1 MDKSIW
7 QKIKQSEFTAVTLL
21 NTIGIVV
28 RLVTALFSAKI
39 LALFV
44 GASGMAYMGNLRNM
58 LASLE
63 AFTSFGLANGIVQ
76 YVASHRADQK
86 RVEQFVTT
94 LLRFMLVVLLLVSV
108 CLFVW
113 RRELDLYL
121 FEGAFSMTNLF
132 ICLAFAF
139 PLQVLN
145 GIWMAFLTGLSQ
157 FKKVIYLNMIG
168 NVSGLLLTFYL
179 VYTQGLGGAL
189 YAMILSPV
197 VLFFVS
203 LFWVKQ
209 LLQLKWQ
216 PFDFSLIKPLF
227 SYAVMALFSAV
238 VSPLC
243 LLWIRKLLMK
253 HTGVELAGI
262 WEGIQRIS
270 GIYMLFITTLAFTY
284 FLPQLAKTHLFQEKK
299 KVIRL
304 YLTAVLPLFALG
316 LAVVY
321 LTRSWIIPLVLD
333 DSFNPMIDLLQWQLV
348 GDFIKGA
355 VLIYGLL
362 FYTERLLWP
371 YLFCETLFFS
381 CYYGFTYLLIDHFDM
396 EAATLGYTLAYI
408 IYSCVLVVYFSW
420 YFSRSE
426 SKHTQV

>member
-1 MDKSIW
+1 MIKELW
-7 QKIKQSEFTAVTLL
+7 QKIKNSEFTAVTVL
-21 NTIGIVV
+21 NTMGIIV
-28 RLVTALFSAKI
+28 RLITALFSAKI

-44 GASGMAYMGNLRNM
+44 GASGMAYMGNLRNT

-63 AFTSFGLANGIVQ
+63 AFSSFGLANGIVQ
-76 YVASHRADQK
+76 YVASHRQDQK
-86 RVEQFVTT
+86 RIEQFVTT
-94 LLRFMLVVLLLVSV
+94 LLRFMLGVLLLVSFG
-108 CLFVW
+108 LFFW
-113 RRELDLYL
+113 RKELDYYL
-121 FEGAFSMTNLF
+121 FEGAFSMPSLF

-145 GIWMAFLTGLSQ
+145 GIWIAFLTGLSQ

-168 NVSGLLLTFYL
+168 NISGLLLTFYL

-189 YAMILSPV
+189 FAMILSPV

-209 LLQLKWQ
+209 MLQLKWQ
-216 PFDFSLIKPLF
+216 PFDFNLIKPLF

-253 HTGVELAGI
+253 HTGIELAGI

-284 FLPQLAKTHLFQEKK
+284 FLPKLAEVKAYQEKK
-299 KVIRL
+299 KVIGL
-304 YLTAVLPLFALG
+304 YFRGVLPLFALG
-316 LAVVY
+316 LLLVY
-321 LTRSWIIPLVLD
+321 FMRSWIIPLILD

-348 GDFIKGA
+348 GDFLKGA
-355 VLIYGLL
+355 ALIYGLL

-381 CYYGFTYLLIDHFDM
+381 CYYGFTYLLIDHFDV
-396 EAATLGYTLAYI
+396 EAATLGYTLSYI

-426 SKHTQV
+426 FKPIQ

>member
-1 MDKSIW
+1 MIKELW
-7 QKIKQSEFTAVTLL
+7 QKIKNSEFTAVTVL
-21 NTIGIVV
+21 NTMGIIV
-28 RLVTALFSAKI
+28 RLITALFSAKI

-44 GASGMAYMGNLRNM
+44 GASGMAYMGNLRNT

-63 AFTSFGLANGIVQ
+63 AFSSFGLANGIVQ
-76 YVASHRADQK
+76 YVASHRQDQK
-86 RVEQFVTT
+86 RIEQFVTT
-94 LLRFMLVVLLLVSV
+94 LLRFMLGVLLLVSFG
-108 CLFVW
+108 LFFW
-113 RRELDLYL
+113 RKELDYYL
-121 FEGAFSMTNLF
+121 FEGAFSMPSLF

-145 GIWMAFLTGLSQ
+145 GIWIAFLTGLSQ

-168 NVSGLLLTFYL
+168 NISGLLLTFYL

-189 YAMILSPV
+189 FAMILSPV

-209 LLQLKWQ
+209 MLQLKWQ
-216 PFDFSLIKPLF
+216 PFDFNLIKPLF

-253 HTGVELAGI
+253 HTGIELAGI

-284 FLPQLAKTHLFQEKK
+284 FLPKLAQVQTYQEKK
-299 KVIRL
+299 KVIGL
-304 YLTAVLPLFALG
+304 YLRGVLPLFALG
-316 LAVVY
+316 LLFVY
-321 LTRSWIIPLVLD
+321 FTRSWIIPLILD

-348 GDFIKGA
+348 GDFLKGA
-355 VLIYGLL
+355 ALIYGLL

-381 CYYGFTYLLIDHFDM
+381 CYYGFTYLLIDHFDV

-426 SKHTQV
+426 FKPIQ

>member
-1 MDKSIW
+1 MIKELW
-7 QKIKQSEFTAVTLL
+7 QKIKNSEFTAVTVL
-21 NTIGIVV
+21 NTMGIIV
-28 RLVTALFSAKI
+28 RLITALFSAKI

-44 GASGMAYMGNLRNM
+44 GASGMAYMGNLRNT

-63 AFTSFGLANGIVQ
+63 AFSSFGLANGIVQ
-76 YVASHRADQK
+76 YVASHRQDQK
-86 RVEQFVTT
+86 RIEQFVTT
-94 LLRFMLVVLLLVSV
+94 LLRFMLGVLLLVSFG
-108 CLFVW
+108 LFFW
-113 RRELDLYL
+113 RKELDYYL
-121 FEGAFSMTNLF
+121 FEGAFSMPSLF

-145 GIWMAFLTGLSQ
+145 GIWIAFLTGLSQ

-168 NVSGLLLTFYL
+168 NISGLLLTFYL

-189 YAMILSPV
+189 FAMILSPV

-209 LLQLKWQ
+209 MLQLKWQ
-216 PFDFSLIKPLF
+216 PFDFNLIKPLF

-253 HTGVELAGI
+253 HTGIELAGI

-284 FLPQLAKTHLFQEKK
+284 FLPKLAEVKAYQEKK
-299 KVIRL
+299 KVIGL
-304 YLTAVLPLFALG
+304 YFRGVLPLFALG
-316 LAVVY
+316 LLLVY
-321 LTRSWIIPLVLD
+321 FTRSWIIPLILD

-348 GDFIKGA
+348 GDFLKGA
-355 VLIYGLL
+355 ALIYGLL

-381 CYYGFTYLLIDHFDM
+381 CYYGFTYLLIDHFDV

-426 SKHTQV
+426 FKPIQ

>member
-1 MDKSIW
+1 MVKAWW
-7 QKIKQSEFTAVTLL
+7 QKIRESELTTVTLL

-44 GASGMAYMGNLRNM
+44 GASGMAYMGNLRNT

-63 AFTSFGLANGIVQ
+63 AFSSFGLTNGIVQ
-76 YVASHRADQK
+76 YVAAHRENKAK
-86 RVEQFVTT
+86 VALFANT
-94 LLRFMLVVLLLVSV
+94 LLRFMLGVLLVISL
-108 CLFVW
+108 CLFFG
-113 RRELDLYL
+113 RTLLDYYL
-121 FEGAFSMTNLF
+121 FQGGFSMPQLF

-139 PLQVLN
+139 PLQVIN
-145 GIWMAFLTGLSQ
+145 GIWLAFLTGLAQ

-168 NVSGLLLTFYL
+168 NVSGVALTLFL
-179 VYTQGLGGAL
+179 VYNQGLGGAL

-197 VLFFVS
+197 LLFFIS

-209 LLQLKWQ
+209 MLQLKWQ

-243 LLWIRKLLMK
+243 MLWIRKLLMQE
-253 HTGVELAGI
+253 TGVELAGI

-284 FLPQLAKTHLFQEKK
+284 FLPKLAQTQVYQEKR
-299 KVIRL
+299 KVIRW
-304 YLTAVLPLFALG
+304 YVFGVLPLFALG
-316 LAVVY
+316 LLLVFF
-321 LTRSWIIPLVLD
+321 TRSWIIPLVFD
-333 DSFNPMIDLLQWQLV
+333 DTFLPMIDVIHWQLV
-348 GDFIKGA
+348 GDFMKGA
-355 VLIYGLL
+355 ALIYGLL

-371 YLFCETLFFS
+371 YLLCETLFFS
-381 CYYGFTYLLIDHFDM
+381 CYYGFTFVLIEHLGV

-408 IYSCVLVVYFSW
+408 LYSCVLVVYFSW

-426 SKHTQV
+426 SKHTQG

>member
-1 MDKSIW
+1 MRAWW
-7 QKIKQSEFTAVTLL
+7 QKIKESELTTVTLL

-39 LALFV
+39 VALFV
-44 GASGMAYMGNLRNM
+44 GASGMAYMGNLRNT

-63 AFTSFGLANGIVQ
+63 AFSSFGLTNGIVQ
-76 YVASHRADQK
+76 YVASHRKDK
-86 RVEQFVTT
+86 EKIEQFVTT
-94 LLRFMLVVLLLVSV
+94 LLRFMLGILLVISL
-108 CLFVW
+108 CLFFG
-113 RRELDLYL
+113 RTQLDYYL
-121 FEGAFSMTNLF
+121 FQGGFSMPQLF

-145 GIWMAFLTGLSQ
+145 GIWIAFLTGLAQ

-168 NVSGLLLTFYL
+168 NISGLGLTFYL
-179 VYTQGLGGAL
+179 VYTQGLSGAL

-197 VLFFVS
+197 LLFFIS

-209 LLQLKWQ
+209 MLQLKWQ
-216 PFDFSLIKPLF
+216 PFDFYLIKPLF

-243 LLWIRKLLMK
+243 MLWIRKLLM
-253 HTGVELAGI
+253 HETGVELAGI

-284 FLPQLAKTHLFQEKK
+284 FLPKLAQTQLYQEKM

-304 YLTAVLPLFALG
+304 YVFWVLPLFALG
-316 LAVVY
+316 LLLVFF
-321 LTRSWIIPLVLD
+321 TRSWIIPLVFD
-333 DSFNPMIDLLQWQLV
+333 DTFLPMIDVIHWQLV
-348 GDFIKGA
+348 GDFMKGA
-355 VLIYGLL
+355 ALICGLL

-371 YLFCETLFFS
+371 YLLCETLFFS
-381 CYYGFTYLLIDHFDM
+381 CYYGFTFVLMKHFGV

-408 IYSCVLVVYFSW
+408 LYSCVLVVYFSW

-426 SKHTQV
+426 SKHT

>member
-1 MDKSIW
+1 MKKIAW
-7 QKIKQSEFTAVTLL
+7 KKIKQSEFTAVTLL

-28 RLVTALFSAKI
+28 RLITALFSAKI

-63 AFTSFGLANGIVQ
+63 AFSSFGLTNGIVQ
-76 YVASHRADQK
+76 FVASHREEK
-86 RVEQFVTT
+86 KKIEQFVTT
-94 LLRFMLVVLLLVSV
+94 LLRFMLGVLVVISLGLLLG
-108 CLFVW
+108 
-113 RRELDLYL
+113 RTQLDHYL
-121 FEGAFSMTNLF
+121 FQGDFSMPQLF

-145 GIWMAFLTGLSQ
+145 GIWIAFLTGLSQ
-157 FKKVIYLNMIG
+157 FKKVIYLNIIG
-168 NVSGLLLTFYL
+168 NVSGLGLTFYL
-179 VYTQGLGGAL
+179 VYTQGLSGAL

-197 VLFFVS
+197 LLFFVS

-209 LLQLKWQ
+209 MLQLKWQ

-243 LLWIRKLLMK
+243 MLWIRKLLMQQ
-253 HTGVELAGI
+253 TGVELAGI

-270 GIYMLFITTLAFTY
+270 GIYMLFIITLAFTY
-284 FLPQLAKTHLFQEKK
+284 FLPKLAQTQVYQEKK
-299 KVIRL
+299 QVIRL
-304 YLTAVLPLFALG
+304 YLKGVLPLFALG
-316 LAVVY
+316 LLLVY
-321 LTRSWIIPLVLD
+321 FTRSWIIPLVLE
-333 DSFNPMIDLLQWQLV
+333 DSFRPMIDFMHWQLV

-355 VLIYGLL
+355 ALIYGLL

-371 YLFCETLFFS
+371 YLLCETLFFS
-381 CYYGFTYLLIDHFDM
+381 CYYGFTYVLVEQWGI

-408 IYSCVLVVYFSW
+408 LYSCVLVVYFSW

-426 SKHTQV
+426 SKPIQR

>member
-1 MDKSIW
+1 MVRMWW
-7 QKIKQSEFTAVTLL
+7 QKIRKSEFTAVTLL

-28 RLVTALFSAKI
+28 RLITALFSAKI

-44 GASGMAYMGNLRNM
+44 GTSGMAYMGNLRNM

-63 AFTSFGLANGIVQ
+63 AFSSFGLTNGIVQ
-76 YVASHRADQK
+76 FVASQREDKERIAHFAH
-86 RVEQFVTT
+86 T
-94 LLRFMLVVLLLVSV
+94 LLQFMLGVLLVIALG
-108 CLFVW
+108 LFFG
-113 RRELDLYL
+113 RAQLNYYL
-121 FEGAFSMTNLF
+121 FQGGFSMPQLF
-132 ICLAFAF
+132 IGLAFAF

-145 GIWMAFLTGLSQ
+145 GIWIAFLTGLAQ

-168 NVSGLLLTFYL
+168 NVSGLFLTFYL
-179 VYTQGLGGAL
+179 VYSQGLSGAL

-197 VLFFVS
+197 LLFFLS
-203 LFWVKQ
+203 FFWVKQ
-209 LLQLKWQ
+209 ILKFTWK
-216 PFDFSLIKPLF
+216 PFDFSLIRPLF

-238 VSPLC
+238 ISPLC
-243 LLWIRKLLMK
+243 MLWIRKLLMRE
-253 HTGVELAGI
+253 TSVELAGI

-284 FLPQLAKTHLFQEKK
+284 FLPKLAQVKQYQEKK

-304 YLTAVLPLFALG
+304 YVNRLLPLFALG
-316 LAVVY
+316 LLFVY
-321 LTRSWIIPLVLD
+321 FTRSWIIPLIFD
-333 DSFNPMIDLLQWQLV
+333 DSFRLMIDVMHWQLV
-348 GDFIKGA
+348 GDFLKGA
-355 VLIYGLL
+355 TLIYGLL

-371 YLFCETLFFS
+371 YLLCETLFFS
-381 CYYGFTYLLIDHFDM
+381 CYYAFSFLLIGRWGV

-426 SKHTQV
+426 FKHTQE

>member
-1 MDKSIW
+1 MIKELW
-7 QKIKQSEFTAVTLL
+7 QKIKNSEFTAVTVL
-21 NTIGIVV
+21 NTMGIVV
-28 RLVTALFSAKI
+28 RLITALFSAKI

-44 GASGMAYMGNLRNM
+44 GASGMAYMGNLRNT

-63 AFTSFGLANGIVQ
+63 AFSSFGLANGIVQ
-76 YVASHRADQK
+76 YVASHRQDPK
-86 RVEQFVTT
+86 RIEQFVTT
-94 LLRFMLVVLLLVSV
+94 LLRFMLGVLLLVSFG
-108 CLFVW
+108 LFFW
-113 RRELDLYL
+113 RRELDSYL
-121 FEGAFSMTNLF
+121 FEGAFSMPSLF

-145 GIWMAFLTGLSQ
+145 GIWIAFLTGLSQ

-168 NVSGLLLTFYL
+168 NISGLLLTFYL
-179 VYTQGLGGAL
+179 VYTHGLGGAL
-189 YAMILSPV
+189 FAMILSPV

-209 LLQLKWQ
+209 MLQLKWQ
-216 PFDFSLIKPLF
+216 PFDFNLIKPLF

-253 HTGVELAGI
+253 HTGIELAGI

-284 FLPQLAKTHLFQEKK
+284 FLPKLAQVQTYQEKK
-299 KVIRL
+299 KVIGL
-304 YLTAVLPLFALG
+304 YLRGVLPLFALG
-316 LAVVY
+316 LLFVY
-321 LTRSWIIPLVLD
+321 FTRSWIIPLILD

-355 VLIYGLL
+355 ALIYGLL

-371 YLFCETLFFS
+371 YIFCETLFFS
-381 CYYGFTYLLIDHFDM
+381 CYYGFTYLLIDHFDV
-396 EAATLGYTLAYI
+396 EAATLGYTLSYI

-426 SKHTQV
+426 FKPIQ

>member
-1 MDKSIW
+1 MVKAWW
-7 QKIKQSEFTAVTLL
+7 QKIRESELTTVTLL

-44 GASGMAYMGNLRNM
+44 GASGMAYMGNLRNT

-63 AFTSFGLANGIVQ
+63 AFSSFGLTNGIVQ
-76 YVASHRADQK
+76 YVAAHRENKAK
-86 RVEQFVTT
+86 VALFANT
-94 LLRFMLVVLLLVSV
+94 LLRFMLGVLLVISL
-108 CLFVW
+108 CLFFG
-113 RRELDLYL
+113 RSQLDYYL
-121 FEGAFSMTNLF
+121 FQGGFSMPQLF

-139 PLQVLN
+139 PLQVIN
-145 GIWMAFLTGLSQ
+145 GIWLAFLTGLAQ

-168 NVSGLLLTFYL
+168 NVSGVALTLFL
-179 VYTQGLGGAL
+179 VYNQGLGGAL

-197 VLFFVS
+197 LLFFIS

-209 LLQLKWQ
+209 MLQLKWQ

-243 LLWIRKLLMK
+243 MLWIRKLLMQE
-253 HTGVELAGI
+253 TGVELAGI

-284 FLPQLAKTHLFQEKK
+284 FLPKLAQTQVYQEKK

-304 YLTAVLPLFALG
+304 YVFWVLPLFALG
-316 LAVVY
+316 LLLVFF
-321 LTRSWIIPLVLD
+321 TRSWIIPLVFD
-333 DSFNPMIDLLQWQLV
+333 DTFLPMIDVIHWQLV
-348 GDFIKGA
+348 GDFMKGA
-355 VLIYGLL
+355 ALIYGLL

-371 YLFCETLFFS
+371 YLLCETLFFS
-381 CYYGFTYLLIDHFDM
+381 CYYGFTFVLMEHLGV

-408 IYSCVLVVYFSW
+408 LYSCVLVVYFSW

-426 SKHTQV
+426 SKHTQG

>member
-1 MDKSIW
+1 MIKELW
-7 QKIKQSEFTAVTLL
+7 QKIKNSEFTAVTVL
-21 NTIGIVV
+21 NTMGIIV
-28 RLVTALFSAKI
+28 RLITALFSAKI

-44 GASGMAYMGNLRNM
+44 GASGMAYMGNLRNT

-63 AFTSFGLANGIVQ
+63 AFSSFGLANGIVQ
-76 YVASHRADQK
+76 YVASHRQDQK
-86 RVEQFVTT
+86 RIEQFVTT
-94 LLRFMLVVLLLVSV
+94 LLRFMLGVLLLVSFG
-108 CLFVW
+108 LFFW
-113 RRELDLYL
+113 RKELDYYL
-121 FEGAFSMTNLF
+121 FEGAFSMPSLF

-145 GIWMAFLTGLSQ
+145 GIWIAFLTGLSQ

-168 NVSGLLLTFYL
+168 NISGLLLTFYL

-189 YAMILSPV
+189 FAMILSPV

-209 LLQLKWQ
+209 MLQLKWQ
-216 PFDFSLIKPLF
+216 PFDFNLIKPLF

-253 HTGVELAGI
+253 HTGIELAGI

-284 FLPQLAKTHLFQEKK
+284 FLPKLAEVKAYQEKK
-299 KVIRL
+299 KVIGL
-304 YLTAVLPLFALG
+304 YFRGVLPLFALG
-316 LAVVY
+316 LLLVY
-321 LTRSWIIPLVLD
+321 FMRSWIIPLILD

-355 VLIYGLL
+355 ALIYGLL
-362 FYTERLLWP
+362 FYTERLLWS

-381 CYYGFTYLLIDHFDM
+381 CYYGFTYLLIDHFDV

-426 SKHTQV
+426 FKPIQ